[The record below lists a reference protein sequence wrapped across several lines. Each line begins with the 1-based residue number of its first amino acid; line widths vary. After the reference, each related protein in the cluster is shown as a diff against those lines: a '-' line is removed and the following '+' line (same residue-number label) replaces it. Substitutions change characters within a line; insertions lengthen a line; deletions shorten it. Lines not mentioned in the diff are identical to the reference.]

1 MINYEQIRA
10 GAVATLEQNRLPNGV
25 ICPQIDHF
33 GSSFKWDAGTIALGL
48 ATYDALDAADQLDA
62 HMIGAHPDGLIS
74 NEVVF
79 GQLNFAQKKILRF
92 HQFSEAGGTSNI
104 TQPPN
109 LAHGVRVVAESLPEQ
124 QQLAYLQQMF
134 PPLAK
139 EAEWLL
145 KARTDS
151 QDGLI
156 TLVHPYESGM
166 DNSPIWDEPM
176 ARAWDSGGLSIRQA
190 LFHKYGP
197 KIVER
202 FRKQGGDLQ
211 YADLDV
217 RSQNGE
223 IANSLLQSWELLKY
237 DHDLALIKERGRSA
251 LVKDI
256 GFNAIAAF
264 AFEDLAWIESAIDN
278 PRYTLGSELNEAI
291 QRQKEALWSDLWDES
306 ERAYFGKDARTGEPI
321 KKLTV
326 GSLLPL
332 LIEQATERTDRIL
345 QQITDPEL
353 FWTESP
359 ITSVATNQPEFNPQ
373 QYWRGGAWS
382 LTRVFVF
389 EALLRQGHYAV
400 ADDLATKALSQPHLL
415 QFGEYNNAIT
425 GEALGMM
432 PFSPAAAEALVYIDY
447 LTGKKDSYPQH
458 C

>member
-1 MINYEQIRA
+1 MVNYEQIRA
-10 GAVATLEQNRLPNGV
+10 GAIATLELNRLPNGV

-33 GSSFKWDAGTIALGL
+33 GSSFKWDAGMVALGL
-48 ATYDALDAADQLDA
+48 ATYDVLDAADQLDA
-62 HMIGAHPDGLIS
+62 HMIGARPDGLIP

-79 GQLNFAQKKILRF
+79 GPLNFAQKKILRF
-92 HQFSEAGGTSNI
+92 QQFADTGGTSNI

-109 LAHGVRVVAESLPEQ
+109 LAHAVRVVAGRLPEQ
-124 QQLAYLQQMF
+124 QQLAYLRKMF
-134 PPLAK
+134 PVLAK

-145 KARTDS
+145 KSRTDS

-156 TLVHPYESGM
+156 VLLHPYESGM

-176 ARAWDSGGLSIRQA
+176 AQAWDSGGLRVKQA

-211 YADLDV
+211 YADIDV

-223 IANSLLQSWELLKY
+223 IANGLLQSWELLKY
-237 DHDLALIKERGRSA
+237 DHDLKRVKQRGRSA

-264 AFEDLAWIESAIDN
+264 AFEDLAWIESAIDDQN
-278 PRYTLGSELNEAI
+278 YSLGGEVNEAV
-291 QRQKEALWSDLWDES
+291 QRQKEAIWSDLWDES

-332 LIEQATERTDRIL
+332 LIEQVTERTDRIL
-345 QQITDPEL
+345 QQLTDPEL

-359 ITSVATNQPEFNPQ
+359 IASVAANQPEFNPQ

-382 LTRVFVF
+382 LTRIFVF
-389 EALLRQGHYAV
+389 EALLRQGHFAV
-400 ADDLATKALSQPHLL
+400 ADDLTAKVLAQPHLL

-425 GEALGMM
+425 GEALGMK
-432 PFSPAAAEALVYIDY
+432 PFSPAAAEALVYVDY
-447 LTGKKDSYPQH
+447 QTGKKDSYPQH